1 MRDSD
6 EVVGALRDWAD
17 VFMRRSMGAVLY
29 VARQHGLSMSQVGAL
44 FQLSHRGTSSVS
56 NVGDRLGVTSAAA
69 SQMLDRLVRQG
80 LIDRSEDPND
90 RRVKQ
95 VVLTERGGRFTDEA
109 MKARQRWFQSVA
121 EEMSAKERR
130 TVVAGLRILLDKVK
144 RADPDI
150 PPCNEPEENEGSVNK

>member
-6 EVVGALRDWAD
+6 EVVGALREWNE

-80 LIDRSEDPND
+80 LIGRSEDPND
-90 RRVKQ
+90 RRAKQ
-95 VVLTERGGRFTDEA
+95 VVLTEQGGRLIDEV
-109 MKARQRWFQSVA
+109 MKVRQRWFQSVV

-150 PPCNEPEENEGSVNK
+150 SPCNEPEENEGSVNK